1 MKRIALLIAALTL
14 TLAGLNAQNKGK
26 NDWQDRW
33 KAEKIAYITDAVNLT
48 SDEAERFWPVYNKC
62 ESEKKNSF
70 KAVMDAYKALEDAVN
85 AGKSESE
92 LRTLLDKYIDSQ
104 EFGKEIDKNYLAEY
118 RKILSDKKLAKLYL
132 AEESFRRQQ
141 IHRLHKNDNKG
152 ERK

>member
-1 MKRIALLIAALTL
+1 MIAALTL

>member
-1 MKRIALLIAALTL
+1 MKQITLLIAILTFTL
-14 TLAGLNAQNKGK
+14 TGLSAQEKGK

-48 SDEAERFWPVYNKC
+48 SEEAEKFWPVYNKC

-70 KAVMDAYKALEDAVN
+70 KAVMDAYKALEDAIN
-85 AGKSESE
+85 AGKSENE
-92 LRTLLDKYIDSQ
+92 LKLLLDKYIDSQ
-104 EFGKEIDKNYLAEY
+104 EFGKEIERKYVAEY
-118 RKILSDKKLAKLYL
+118 RKILSDKKIAKLYI